1 MIRTAYHAGDWY
13 NDQGSYLNK
22 ELEKWL
28 GKVPAT
34 TEDVIPI
41 PVPGARA
48 IIAPHAG
55 YTYSGQAA
63 AFAYKCINQDF
74 VKRVFILGPSHHVYI
89 TGCALSKCTKYQTPL
104 GNLTLDTDVIND
116 LRKTGHFEE
125 MTQEID
131 EEEHSIEMHL
141 PFTYKILENKIDSI
155 KIIPI
160 LVGSL
165 DASQEAFYGKLL
177 SPYLAD
183 PSNLFIISSDFCH
196 WGHRFQYTYYS
207 DSPETS
213 VFLTRKSKVP
223 LTIPIHKS
231 IENLDREGMS
241 IIEKINHKE
250 FVSYLSRTKNT
261 ICGRHPIGVLLCAIE
276 SLTTDATT
284 TTTVEDKSSL
294 EFEKNKPRIR
304 FVHYSQSS
312 KVTRE
317 NDSSVSYSSAYVYLP

>member
-1 MIRTAYHAGDWY
+1 MIRNAYHAGSWY

-22 ELEKWL
+22 ELEQWL
-28 GKVPAT
+28 GNVPAT
-34 TEDVIPI
+34 TEDPI

-63 AFAYKCINQDF
+63 AFAYKCIDQDF
-74 VKRVFILGPSHHVYI
+74 VKRVFILGPSHHVYLN
-89 TGCALSKCTKYQTPL
+89 GCAISKFTQYQTPL

-125 MTQEID
+125 MTRETD

-155 KIIPI
+155 RIIPI

-165 DASQEAFYGKLL
+165 NASKEAFYGKFF

-196 WGHRFQYTYYS
+196 WGHRFEYTYYS

-213 VFLTRKSKVP
+213 VFLTRRSKVP
-223 LTIPIHKS
+223 LTVPIHKS

-250 FVSYLSRTKNT
+250 F
-261 ICGRHPIGVLLCAIE
+261 
-276 SLTTDATT
+276 
-284 TTTVEDKSSL
+284 SS
-294 EFEKNKPRIR
+294 EFDKNKPRIR

-312 KVTRE
+312 NVTHE
-317 NDSSVSYSSAYVYLP
+317 DDSSVSYSSAYVYLP